1 MKEITKK
8 FLESG
13 IVDKTMA
20 KMLEKWGM
28 LSPEELEQ
36 AQKPETVV
44 KETLE
49 NFIEELELLN
59 QPEAIERKEVQL
71 DPLISEVYDP
81 SKGV

>member
-28 LSPEELEQ
+28 LSPEDLEQ

-44 KETLE
+44 KETLDQ
-49 NFIEELELLN
+49 FIEELELLN

-71 DPLISEVYDP
+71 DPLLSEVYDP